1 MGSNIPLVPLLGR
14 SPDIENPQTL
24 QMNAERIRAL
34 QGQNALQPG
43 QQELQQ
49 QQIESNR
56 QTMAQQQLQLKQ
68 METVLQGNQA
78 IVSAQHDPEWNPSDP
93 DNVVKIFKRYNVP
106 LPLQGQ
112 AMKVITDMKTQM
124 MGASKEGLAMAQQA
138 HSYMDDQIEAAKSAP
153 PDSQQKAYQ
162 EALDNVRSYYSQFPD
177 GPAKQMGLDE
187 IASAP
192 PLYNPQ
198 WIDQKHAHLKT
209 QASLIE
215 DSLKRAQTTEAEG
228 KGFQA
233 QQEGNLFAARTPGAQ
248 AESTIQ
254 QQQAEMDPQERA
266 LAGNLFYGAAGGDAK
281 ARKALQFETSQKIAT
296 AQAGVAGGNSALRG
310 VPPHLVPA
318 ATADATKVGQEFMDA
333 TAAARDMKTFVDLAK
348 SGNKIAYAYSPTE
361 GVLTLNTARGVKR
374 VNMAEIGSYSGAG
387 SAQDRIMAFLG
398 KQTSGASIPDDVLN
412 DMETLHQS
420 IAANAQQTYG
430 SKLKVINQNYGSSFQ
445 PVDTSSPPSLLGST
459 STQLP
464 SGNGK
469 TIDKA
474 TARQFYEAAGNDPD
488 KARQL
493 AIQNGWK
500 VQ

>member
-1 MGSNIPLVPLLGR
+1 MGSNIPIALLGR
-14 SPDIENPQTL
+14 PPEITDPQTI

-34 QGQNALQPG
+34 SGQNALQPG
-43 QQELQQ
+43 QQVMQQ
-49 QQIESNR
+49 QQIQQNQNELK
-56 QTMAQQQLQLKQ
+56 QQQLQLQ
-68 METVLQGNQA
+68 QAATVLQGNQA
-78 IVSAQHDPEWNPSDP
+78 IVSAQHDPTWNPSDP
-93 DNVVKIFKRYNVP
+93 DNVVKLFKQYNVP

-124 MGASKEGLAMAQQA
+124 MGASKEALSMAQQA

-162 EALDNVRSYYSQFPD
+162 QSLDNVRSYYAQFPD
-177 GPAKQMGLDE
+177 GQAKTMAMQE

-192 PLYNPQ
+192 PLYDRQ
-198 WIDQKHAHLKT
+198 WIDQQHAHLKT

-215 DSLKRAQTTEAEG
+215 DSLKQAQTAEAQG

-233 QQEGNLFAARTPGAQ
+233 QQEGNLFGAKIPGAQ

-254 QQQAEMDPQERA
+254 QQQAGMDPQERA
-266 LAGNLFYGAAGGDAK
+266 LAGNLFYGAAGGDPQ
-281 ARKALQFETSQKIAT
+281 ARKALQLETSQKIAA
-296 AQAGVAGGNSALRG
+296 AQAGVAGSNSALRG

-412 DMETLHQS
+412 DMATLHQS

-459 STQLP
+459 AA
-464 SGNGK
+464 SGTSGPPAGATHTVLNRADGK
-469 TIDKA
+469 MHWTDA
-474 TARQFYEAAGNDPD
+474 
-488 KARQL
+488 
-493 AIQNGWK
+493 QNSKDYG
-500 VQ
+500 VAQ